1 MRKSG
6 EHSEEWEEIFPNSIR
21 VDALQ
26 IFLLFPQILYELWE
40 KRKEDRIC
48 GNHRKIGA
56 VLNCFGISRLILKVK
71 QSRKM
76 LGNEDRMKIST
87 KGRYAVRVMLD
98 LALNNNGECI
108 KVKEIA
114 ARQGIS
120 EKYLE
125 QIIAVLNKA
134 GYVKSVRGA
143 QGGYRIAKDPA
154 DFTVGMILRLTEG
167 SLAPVA
173 CLEEGADICERCDTC
188 ETLEV
193 WQELYDA
200 VNKVVDGVTIADL
213 VERRNKRLEN
223 LDYSI

>member
-1 MRKSG
+1 
-6 EHSEEWEEIFPNSIR
+6 
-21 VDALQ
+21 
-26 IFLLFPQILYELWE
+26 
-40 KRKEDRIC
+40 
-48 GNHRKIGA
+48 
-56 VLNCFGISRLILKVK
+56 
-71 QSRKM
+71 M

-154 DFTVGMILRLTEG
+154 DYTVGMILRLTEG

-173 CLEEGADICERCDTC
+173 CLDDEVNSCTRQDTC
-188 ETLEV
+188 ATLRL
-193 WQELYDA
+193 WKM
-200 VNKVVDGVTIADL
+200 VNDSVSSVVDKVTLADL
-213 VERRNKRLEN
+213 VEWQNEMN
-223 LDYSI
+223 NNYVI